1 MKTVLLSPRTG
12 SITVADVPAPEAAA
26 GMVVIRNDWSLIS
39 AGTERATVSAG
50 AKGLIGKARQ
60 RPDQV
65 AQVIDSV
72 KRAGLADTYRTVRD
86 RLDRPVQLGYSCAG
100 TVLRTGEGVDDIRPG
115 MRVAAAGARYAAH
128 AEIVAVPR
136 NLVVPVPDGVDT
148 RWAAFATVGA
158 IALQGIH
165 QAEVVPGSRIAVIG
179 LGLLG
184 QITLRLVRAY
194 GYDAVGVD
202 PDPSMVALAESAG
215 LAAFPRDADGLP
227 GLVLRRW
234 AGAGADAV
242 LITAATASSDPVE
255 FAGRLVRDRATV
267 VVVGDVGV
275 APPRSSYYHKEL
287 TVRYARSYGPGRY
300 DPRFEEGGHPY
311 PEGYV
316 PWTERRNLAEVLR
329 LLATGA
335 VDFAGLKPRVFAVED
350 AAEAYEALKPSGTGR
365 SVALL
370 LRYPGTAHL
379 PPPAA
384 PPTAPRPWT
393 APRGTVRIAAVGAG
407 NFATR
412 TLFPELKRE
421 PGVAFSWVAGGRGPS
436 AAHQGRRWGFRTVA
450 ESAEAALASGGA
462 DCVLVLSRHDSHA
475 RYAAGALR
483 GGAALFCEKPL
494 GLTETELEDLADAWL
509 ASGAPA
515 MAGFN
520 RRFAPSVRD
529 LRAALPAGAPLQ
541 LVHRVFAGRLP
552 AGHWYSD
559 PRQGGR
565 LLGEVCHF
573 IDTAGFLVPGR
584 PLAVRAVGV
593 DSKDPATAH
602 SVTVHLTYDD
612 GSSASIVYGGLTAP
626 GAPKELLEVATDRLA
641 ARIDDFRSL
650 TVWKGGRA
658 ATTKYRGAPKGHAAE
673 MRSLLRRVRDEPL
686 DEQTAA
692 AADFASALWS
702 SLVACRAADSL
713 AEDRVVGTAP
723 ATPAL
728 ARALGCPQPGLTPG
742 PGGGPGPGPGP
753 DAAAGVPRPGRH
765 AGGSAPAAT
774 EL

>member
-26 GMVVIRNDWSLIS
+26 GTVVIRNDWSLIS
-39 AGTERATVSAG
+39 AGTERATVSTG

-86 RLDRPVQLGYSCAG
+86 RLNRPVQLGYSCAG
-100 TVLRTGEGVDDIRPG
+100 TVLRTGEGVDDLRPG
-115 MRVAAAGARYAAH
+115 MRVAAAGARYASH
-128 AEIVAVPR
+128 AEIVAVPG

-165 QAEVVPGSRIAVIG
+165 QAEVAPGSRIAVIG

-184 QITLRLVRAY
+184 QITLRLLRGY
-194 GYDAVGVD
+194 GYDAVGID
-202 PDPSMVALAESAG
+202 PDPAMVALAESAG
-215 LAAFPRDADGLP
+215 LTAFPRDADGLP
-227 GLVLRRW
+227 RLVLRRW

-242 LITAATASSDPVE
+242 LITAATPSPDPVE
-255 FAGRLVRDRATV
+255 FAGRLARDRATV

-287 TVRYARSYGPGRY
+287 TIRYARSYGPGRY

-329 LLATGA
+329 LLQTGA
-335 VDFAGLKPRVFAVED
+335 VDFADLKPRIFAVED
-350 AAEAYEALKPSGTGR
+350 AAEAYEALKPSPGDR

-370 LRYPGTAHL
+370 LRYPGTAQL
-379 PPPAA
+379 PSPPA
-384 PPTAPRPWT
+384 PRTAPRTWT
-393 APRGTVRIAAVGAG
+393 APRGTLRIAAIGAG

-421 PGVAFSWVAGGRGPS
+421 AGVAFSWVAGGRGLS
-436 AAHQGRRWGFRTVA
+436 AAHQGRRWGFDQVA
-450 ESAEAALASGGA
+450 ESVDAGLASGGA
-462 DCVLVLSRHDSHA
+462 DCVMVLSRHNSHG
-475 RYAAGALR
+475 RYAAGVLR
-483 GGAALFCEKPL
+483 GGRALYCEKPV
-494 GLTETELEDLADAWL
+494 GLTETELEDVARAWS

-520 RRFAPSVRD
+520 RRFAPAVAD
-529 LRAALPAGAPLQ
+529 LRAVLPAGAPLQ
-541 LVHRVFAGRLP
+541 VVYRVFAGRLP
-552 AGHWYSD
+552 ADHWYFQ
-559 PRQGGR
+559 PGQGGR

-573 IDTAGFLVPGR
+573 VDTAGFLVPGR
-584 PLAVRAVGV
+584 PVRVRATGV
-593 DSKDPATAH
+593 DTADPATAQ
-602 SVTVHLTYDD
+602 SVTLQIAYDD
-612 GSSASIVYGGLTAP
+612 GSSASVVYGGLTPP
-626 GAPKELLEVATDRLA
+626 GAPKELLEVAGDGVA
-641 ARIDDFRSL
+641 ARIDDFRTL
-650 TVWKGGRA
+650 TVWTGGRPK
-658 ATTKYRGAPKGHAAE
+658 TTTYRGAPKGHAAE
-673 MRSLLRRVRDEPL
+673 MRTLVRLVRGESLDTG
-686 DEQTAA
+686 TAA
-692 AADFASALWS
+692 AAGFASALES
-702 SLVACRAADSL
+702 SLVTCRAARSL
-713 AEDRVVGTAP
+713 TEDRPVDCTP

-728 ARALGCPQPGLTPG
+728 AGALGRPQLPAVAATVPDPGGPADGLT
-742 PGGGPGPGPGP
+742 
-753 DAAAGVPRPGRH
+753 
-765 AGGSAPAAT
+765 STT
-774 EL
+774 EVL

>member
-26 GMVVIRNDWSLIS
+26 GTVVIRNHWSLIS
-39 AGTERATVSAG
+39 AGTERATVATG

-65 AQVIDSV
+65 AQLIDSV
-72 KRAGLADTYRTVRD
+72 KRTGLADTYRTVRD

-115 MRVAAAGARYAAH
+115 TRVAAAGARYASH

-148 RWAAFATVGA
+148 RWAAFTTVGA

-184 QITLRLVRAY
+184 QITLRLLRAY
-194 GYDAVGVD
+194 GYDGVGID
-202 PDPSMVALAESAG
+202 PDPAMVALAESAG
-215 LAAFPRDADGLP
+215 LAALPRDADALP
-227 GLVLRRW
+227 GLVQGRW

-242 LITAATASSDPVE
+242 LITAATPSPDPVE
-255 FAGRLVRDRATV
+255 FAGRLARDRATV

-287 TVRYARSYGPGRY
+287 TIRYARSYGPGRY

-329 LLATGA
+329 LLETGA
-335 VDFAGLKPRVFAVED
+335 VDFGGLKPRVFAVTD
-350 AAEAYEALKPSGTGR
+350 AADAYEALKPSSGQR
-365 SVALL
+365 DVALL
-370 LRYPGTAHL
+370 LRYPDTARL
-379 PPPAA
+379 PSPPA
-384 PPTAPRPWT
+384 PRTAPRTWT
-393 APRGTVRIAAVGAG
+393 APRGTPRIAAIGAG

-421 PGVAFSWVAGGRGPS
+421 SGVAFSWLAGGRGPS
-436 AAHQGRRWGFRTVA
+436 AAHQGRRWGFDQVA
-450 ESAEAALASGGA
+450 ESVDAGLASGEA
-462 DCVLVLSRHDSHA
+462 DCVMVLSRHDSHG
-475 RYAAGALR
+475 RYAARVLR
-483 GGAALFCEKPL
+483 GGSALYCEKPVA
-494 GLTETELEDLADAWL
+494 LTEAELEDVAQAWS

-520 RRFAPSVRD
+520 RRFAPAVAD

-541 LVHRVFAGRLP
+541 VVYRVFAGRLP
-552 AGHWYSD
+552 ADHWYFH
-559 PRQGGR
+559 PGQGGR

-573 IDTAGFLVPGR
+573 IDTAAFLAPGR
-584 PLAVRAVGV
+584 PVRVRAVGV
-593 DSKDPATAH
+593 DAADPAVAQ
-602 SVTVHLTYDD
+602 SVTLQIAYDD
-612 GSSASIVYGGLTAP
+612 GSSASVVYGGLTPP
-626 GAPKELLEVATDRLA
+626 GAPKELLEVAGDGVA
-641 ARIDDFRSL
+641 ARIDDFRTL
-650 TVWKGGRA
+650 TVWRGGRA
-658 ATTKYRGAPKGHAAE
+658 KTTTYRGAPKGHAAE
-673 MRSLLRRVRDEPL
+673 MRTLVRLVRGESLDTG
-686 DEQTAA
+686 TAA
-692 AADFASALWS
+692 AAGFASALES
-702 SLVACRAADSL
+702 SLVTCRAARSL
-713 AEDRVVGTAP
+713 TEDRPVDCAP

-728 ARALGCPQPGLTPG
+728 AKALGRPQLPAAADAGPD
-742 PGGGPGPGPGP
+742 PGGRADSLPS
-753 DAAAGVPRPGRH
+753 AAEVR
-765 AGGSAPAAT
+765 
-774 EL
+774 

>member
-12 SITVADVPAPEAAA
+12 SVTVADVPAPEAAA
-26 GMVVIRNDWSLIS
+26 GTVVIRNDWSLIS
-39 AGTERATVSAG
+39 AGTERATVSTG

-72 KRAGLADTYRTVRD
+72 KRAGLANTYRTVRD
-86 RLDRPVQLGYSCAG
+86 RLDQPVQLGYSCAG
-100 TVLRTGEGVDDIRPG
+100 TVLRTGEGVDDIRAG
-115 MRVAAAGARYAAH
+115 MRVAAAGARYASH

-184 QITLRLVRAY
+184 QITLHLLRAY
-194 GYDAVGVD
+194 GYDAVGID
-202 PDPSMVALAESAG
+202 PDPAMVALAESAG
-215 LAAFPRDADGLP
+215 LAAFPREADGLP
-227 GLVLRRW
+227 GRVLRRW

-242 LITAATASSDPVE
+242 LVTAATPSSDPVD
-255 FAGRLVRDRATV
+255 FAGRLARDRATV

-300 DPRFEEGGHPY
+300 DPRFEEGGQPY

-329 LLATGA
+329 LLETGA
-335 VDFAGLKPRVFAVED
+335 LDFAGLKPRVFALED
-350 AAEAYEALKPSGTGR
+350 AADAYEALKASPGGR

-370 LRYPGTAHL
+370 LRYSGIAQL
-379 PPPAA
+379 SSPPA
-384 PPTAPRPWT
+384 PRTAPRTWT
-393 APRGTVRIAAVGAG
+393 APRGTPRIAAIGAG

-412 TLFPELKRE
+412 TLFPELKRAA
-421 PGVAFSWVAGGRGPS
+421 GITFSWVAGARGPS
-436 AAHQGRRWGFRTVA
+436 AAHQGRRWGFGQVA
-450 ESAEAALASGGA
+450 DSVDAGLASGEA
-462 DCVLVLSRHDSHA
+462 DCVMVLSRHDSHG
-475 RYAAGALR
+475 RYAARVLR
-483 GGAALFCEKPL
+483 GGRALYCEKPVA
-494 GLTETELEDLADAWL
+494 LTEAELEDVAQAWS

-520 RRFAPSVRD
+520 RRFAPAVAD
-529 LRAALPAGAPLQ
+529 LRAALPAKAPLQ
-541 LVHRVFAGRLP
+541 VVYRVFAGRLP
-552 AGHWYSD
+552 ADHWYFH
-559 PRQGGR
+559 PEQGGR

-584 PLAVRAVGV
+584 PVRVRALGV
-593 DSKDPATAH
+593 DAADPATAQ
-602 SVTVHLTYDD
+602 SVTLQIAYDD
-612 GSSASIVYGGLTAP
+612 GSSASVVYGGLTPP
-626 GAPKELLEVATDRLA
+626 GVPKELLEVAGDGVA
-641 ARIDDFRSL
+641 ARIDDFRTL
-650 TVWKGGRA
+650 TVWKGSRA
-658 ATTKYRGAPKGHAAE
+658 ETTTYRGAPKGHAAE
-673 MRSLLRRVRDEPL
+673 MRTLVRLVRGETLPT
-686 DEQTAA
+686 ETAA
-692 AADFASALWS
+692 AADFASALES
-702 SLVACRAADSL
+702 SLVTCRAARSL
-713 AEDRVVGTAP
+713 TQDRAVDCAP

-728 ARALGCPQPGLTPG
+728 ARALGRPQLPTAVTDAGAGADG
-742 PGGGPGPGPGP
+742 PTDGP
-753 DAAAGVPRPGRH
+753 AVAEV
-765 AGGSAPAAT
+765 
-774 EL
+774 L